1 MLITDETICAIAT
14 PRGMGAIA
22 TIRVAGPDA
31 IKITDGL
38 FRSPKAGKSLSDAR
52 GATLHYGTI
61 AHNGTDIDEVVVSIF
76 RAPHSFTGEDICE
89 ITCHGSRVIQNEIIA
104 ALIDSGA
111 RMAGPGEFTR
121 RAFANGKMDLAQ
133 AEAVADLI
141 ASESE
146 QARRVALTQMKGGV
160 SNELKALRDKLLHF
174 CTLLELELDF
184 PEEDV
189 EFADR
194 TELIALIKTI
204 IDVVTKL
211 KNSFRLGNAIKNG
224 IAVAIVGPTNAG
236 KSTLL
241 NALLGEER
249 AIVSDI
255 QGTTRDCIEDTITID
270 GLLFRFIDTA
280 GLRHSD
286 DPIEKIGI
294 ERSYGQ
300 IAAADIILIMID
312 SSTTCKSDIH
322 KIIADVESHA
332 NNSQNIIIIYNK
344 SDICN
349 NDNNSVDDANII
361 HISAKKGDGLDRLR
375 QKLVDVVDASQLSNN
390 QTIITNQRH
399 YEALS
404 RSLEGLMRVL
414 QGLTNGIS
422 GELISFDTREVLND
436 LGSITGEIS
445 SQEVLNNIFKNF
457 CIGK

>member
-14 PRGMGAIA
+14 ARGMGAIA
-22 TIRVAGPDA
+22 TIRVAGPKA
-31 IKITDGL
+31 IAITDSI
-38 FRSPKAGKSLSDAR
+38 FRSPKEGKKLIDAH

-61 AHNGTDIDEVVVSIF
+61 YHNNTDIDEVVVSLYK
-76 RAPHSFTGEDICE
+76 APHSFTGEDICE
-89 ITCHGSRVIQNEIIA
+89 ISCHGSRVIQNEIIT
-104 ALIDSGA
+104 ALIDNGA
-111 RMAGPGEFTR
+111 RMARPGEFTR

-146 QARRVALTQMKGGV
+146 AARRVALKQMKGGV

-184 PEEDV
+184 PDEDV

-194 TELIALIKTI
+194 TELVQLIHTI
-204 IDVVTKL
+204 IDVISKL
-211 KNSFRLGNAIKNG
+211 KNTFRLGNAIKNG

-280 GLRHSD
+280 GLRKSD

-294 ERSYGQ
+294 SRSYGQ
-300 IAAADIILIMID
+300 IAAADIVLVMVDGAATSENEIAALVND
-312 SSTTCKSDIH
+312 VKAHAEQSQ
-322 KIIADVESHA
+322 KIIT
-332 NNSQNIIIIYNK
+332 IYNK
-344 SDICN
+344 SDISN
-349 NDNNSVDDANII
+349 VNSNAAFGNETV
-361 HISAKKGDGLDRLR
+361 HISAKKGDGLDELRRL
-375 QKLVDVVDASQLSNN
+375 LVKTVDASNLSDN

-399 YEALS
+399 YEALA
-404 RSLEGLMRVL
+404 RSLDGLNNVL
-414 QGLTNGIS
+414 HGLNDGIS
-422 GELISFDTREVLND
+422 GELISFDTREVLNE
-436 LGSITGEIS
+436 LGSITGEIT
-445 SQEVLNNIFKNF
+445 SQDVLNNIFKNF